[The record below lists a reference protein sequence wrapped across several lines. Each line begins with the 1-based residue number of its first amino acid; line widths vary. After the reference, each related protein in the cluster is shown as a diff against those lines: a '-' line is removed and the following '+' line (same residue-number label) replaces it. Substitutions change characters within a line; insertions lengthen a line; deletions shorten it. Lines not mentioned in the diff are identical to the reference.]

1 MEIDSPAQMSE
12 STNGGQGMHF
22 YESNLVIDRAAPA
35 GQILFAGPSVGYV
48 SRGGALQRTL
58 DGGANWTLL
67 GTPWSPSPSPAPH
80 PSPSPSP
87 SYFMPTPV
95 QLDAPTRDVVWA
107 YIPLDKVLFVS
118 SDQGNRWE
126 VRNLPPQ
133 PDSVTNITF
142 IDATEGWAL
151 ASIGGTGT
159 CATEQVKIWHTVD
172 GAQTWQSVEAAG
184 ISDAQC
190 KLNLLFA
197 DRTHAF
203 MASEEEN
210 LLPRIYRSTDGGH
223 TWSWTALSDP
233 AGFQSVPDG
242 FAFGAGVVKSF
253 GNTLLVSASGNGFLS
268 GVAGSW
274 VYRSTDG
281 GAHWSEPVTLPTSP
295 GAGQVA
301 FMSATRWL
309 IMQARAAPP
318 RNRPT
323 PE

>member
-1 MEIDSPAQMSE
+1 
-12 STNGGQGMHF
+12 
-22 YESNLVIDRAAPA
+22 
-35 GQILFAGPSVGYV
+35 
-48 SRGGALQRTL
+48 
-58 DGGANWTLL
+58 
-67 GTPWSPSPSPAPH
+67 
-80 PSPSPSP
+80 
-87 SYFMPTPV
+87 MPTPV

-142 IDATEGWAL
+142 VDATEGWAL

-159 CATEQVKIWHTVD
+159 CATEQVRIWHTVD
-172 GAQTWQSVEAAG
+172 GADTWQPVDATG

-242 FAFGAGVVKSF
+242 FAFAAGVVKSF

-281 GAHWSEPVTLPTSP
+281 GVHWSEPVPLPTSP

-309 IMQARAAPP
+309 ILQGSSGAAIQSTDAGVTWNSFTSDYSDAAPVASSFVFADTQVGYGTV
-318 RNRPT
+318 RGTFHRTTDGGHHWVT
-323 PE
+323 PATPW